1 MKLARVDMAAV
12 FTQLQ
17 AGMYRLHEEDYLSS
31 LEAERRALTL
41 AQTSPS
47 GLDPSLC
54 WMNIGQDLYRLGRN
68 FPGRERER
76 SPQELRET
84 RCSEVYT

>member
-1 MKLARVDMAAV
+1 MKLGRVNMAAV

-17 AGMYRLHEEDYLSS
+17 AAMYRVHEQDYVSS
-31 LEAERRALTL
+31 LDAERRALTL
-41 AQTSPS
+41 VSTSPS
-47 GLDPSLC
+47 GLNPSSY
-54 WMNIGQDLYRLGRN
+54 WMNIGQDVYRLGRN
-68 FPGRERER
+68 FPRRERES